1 MVGRLHRGSGGRSPA
16 AIEAGM
22 AEYVRQVDSEF
33 FPKPGKLRE
42 LAQKVPNRMARA
54 VQAIT

>member
-1 MVGRLHRGSGGRSPA
+1 
-16 AIEAGM
+16 M
-22 AEYVRQVDSEF
+22 AEYVRQPDSEF

-54 VQAIT
+54 VQIT